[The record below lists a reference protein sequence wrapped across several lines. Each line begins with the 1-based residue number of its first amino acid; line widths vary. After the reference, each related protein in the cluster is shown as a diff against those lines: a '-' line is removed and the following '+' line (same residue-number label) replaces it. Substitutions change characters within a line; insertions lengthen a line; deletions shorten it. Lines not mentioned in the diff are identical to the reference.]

1 MGEAGTFRPRVLVI
15 AESCNPEWESIP
27 LVGWSHY
34 EALSRIA
41 DTHLVTRT
49 RNRPA
54 LDRAGLV
61 EGRDYTAI
69 DTEALVRPMA
79 RLVERISGQNKG
91 WAMLTALSIPSYL
104 LLEYEAWRRFGR
116 GRQVGNFDIVHRLTP
131 LSPAVPSLIAARCR
145 RAGIPFVL
153 GPINGGLPW
162 PKEYPSLRSREG
174 EWISRF
180 RGLYKYMPWARST
193 RKDAAA
199 IMVGG
204 RAALQDLDRKWRGKA
219 VYVPEN
225 GIDPA
230 RFSNAPDRPAQSYA
244 GCPLRVVFLGRLVPY
259 KGCHIL
265 IEAITPL
272 LQAGRMTL
280 EIIGFGPEE
289 ERLRAMVAAAGCEG
303 TVRFA
308 GKTPHPELAGHLRQA
323 DVLAFPSVH
332 EFGGTVVLE
341 AMAMGVVPIVV
352 DYGGPAELTSPRT
365 GYLLPLLPHAGLVA
379 ALRQVLERIEADPT
393 QLAARSQAAIQRV
406 KHLFTWD
413 HKAKQTLEVYRWV
426 MGLRSTRPDW
436 GMPFRDDHLPEQ
448 DA

>member
-1 MGEAGTFRPRVLVI
+1 MGGAGSFRPRVLII

-41 DTHLVTRT
+41 DTYLVTRS

-79 RLVERISGQNKG
+79 RAVEWISGPNKG

-104 LLEYEAWRRFGR
+104 LLEHEAWRRFGR
-116 GRQVGNFDIVHRLTP
+116 GRQAGRFDIIHRLTP

-162 PKEYPSLRSREG
+162 PKEYPSLQTREG

-193 RKDAAA
+193 RRDAAA

-204 RAALQDLDRKWRGKA
+204 RSALRDLDRKWRDRA

-225 GIDPA
+225 GIDPT
-230 RFSNAPDRPAQSYA
+230 RFPDAPTRTAQSYA
-244 GCPLRVVFLGRLVPY
+244 ARPLHVVFLGRLVPY
-259 KGCHIL
+259 KGCNML
-265 IEAITPL
+265 IEAIAPL
-272 LQAGRMTL
+272 LRAGRMTL

-289 ERLRAMVAAAGCEG
+289 ARLRAMVADEGCAGM
-303 TVRFA
+303 VRFA

-323 DVLAFPSVH
+323 DILAFPSVH

-352 DYGGPAELTSPRT
+352 DYGGPAELTSPQT
-365 GYLLPLLPHAGLVA
+365 GYLLPLLPQQALVE
-379 ALRQVLERIEADPT
+379 ALRQVLDAIVADPG
-393 QLAARSQAAIQRV
+393 QLGARSQAAMQRV
-406 KHLFTWD
+406 KTLFTWD
-413 HKAKQTLEVYRWV
+413 HKARQTLEVYRWV
-426 MGLRSTRPDW
+426 MGLRPTRPDW
-436 GMPFRDDHLPEQ
+436 GMPLRDVQPEQ
-448 DA
+448 GA